1 MKTLQKAF
9 GNTLKNLRESA
20 GLSQTDLGTKAG
32 LDRTF
37 ISLLEL
43 GKRQPTITTIYK
55 LAESLNVPVKEI
67 IFRLD
72 NQLGRNG

>member
-1 MKTLQKAF
+1 MKTLPKAF
-9 GNTLKNLRESA
+9 GKTLKTFRTSA
-20 GLSQTDLGTKAG
+20 GFSQTDLAQMAG

-55 LAESLNVPVKEI
+55 LAESLNVPVKEMI
-67 IFRLD
+67 LHVN
-72 NQLGRNG
+72 NQLDKKQ

>member
-1 MKTLQKAF
+1 MKTLAKAF
-9 GNTLKNLRESA
+9 GRTLKTLRESA

-43 GKRQPTITTIYK
+43 GKRQPTITTLYK
-55 LAESLNVPVKEI
+55 LAESLNIPVKEMI
-67 IFRLD
+67 LHVNSQLD
-72 NQLGRNG
+72 RKS